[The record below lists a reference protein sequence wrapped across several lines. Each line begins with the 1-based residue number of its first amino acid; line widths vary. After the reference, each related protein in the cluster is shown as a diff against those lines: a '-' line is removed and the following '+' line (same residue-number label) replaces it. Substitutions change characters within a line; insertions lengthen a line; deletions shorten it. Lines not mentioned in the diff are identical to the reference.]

1 MTYSEQVAQALIDL
15 RAFGYTPD
23 QPITF
28 KSGILSPVYIDNR
41 ILPFH
46 PLQWRTVIMAFAQL
60 IEHEQL
66 AYDAL
71 AGIATAGI
79 PHSSALA
86 FHLQQPS
93 LFIRKEAKGHGT
105 QKRVEG
111 GDVQGKH
118 VLLVEDLVTMGGSS
132 LDGVAVL
139 REEGATVTDCL
150 AIVTY
155 GFEETAQ
162 RFADANVRLHVLL
175 TFDELARYAV
185 QVRYLPEGAVETIEA
200 WRQNP
205 HRWGR

>member
-1 MTYSEQVAQALIDL
+1 MTYSAQVAQALIDL

-41 ILPFH
+41 VLPFH

-60 IEHEQL
+60 IEREQL

-79 PHSSALA
+79 PHSAALA
-86 FHLQQPS
+86 FHVQQPS

-105 QKRVEG
+105 QKRIEGGNVEG
-111 GDVQGKH
+111 KRI
-118 VLLVEDLVTMGGSS
+118 LLVEDLVTLGGSS

-139 REEGATVTDCL
+139 RDEGATVTDCL

-155 GFEETAQ
+155 GFEATAQ
-162 RFADANVRLHVLL
+162 RFTDAGVRLHVLL

-185 QVRYLPEGAVETIEA
+185 MAQYLPHGAVEVIEA

-205 HRWGR
+205 NEWGR

>member
-46 PLQWRTVIMAFAQL
+46 PFQWRTVIMAFAQL
-60 IEHEQL
+60 IAHEQL

-139 REEGATVTDCL
+139 REAGATVTDCL

-155 GFEETAQ
+155 GFAETAQ

-185 QVRYLPEGAVETIEA
+185 QARYLPEGAVETIEA

>member
-46 PLQWRTVIMAFAQL
+46 PFQWRTVIMAFAQL
-60 IEHEQL
+60 IAHEQL

-185 QVRYLPEGAVETIEA
+185 QARYLPEGAVETIEA

>member
-46 PLQWRTVIMAFAQL
+46 PFQWRTVIMAFAQL
-60 IEHEQL
+60 IAHEQL

-185 QVRYLPEGAVETIEA
+185 QARYLPEGAVETIEA

-205 HRWGR
+205 HQWGR

>member
-60 IEHEQL
+60 IAHEQL

-185 QVRYLPEGAVETIEA
+185 QARYLPEGAVETIEA